1 VQPHTTD
8 ARSSN
13 CGTLKIEKM
22 NRRRGVLI
30 KLIMFP
36 SITRRRWL
44 CEERR
49 TGFAFLMVI
58 KMETLIPAFKI
69 KPAGPVLSETFRLIV
84 DNVRHSFDPPCRKW
98 VMIGARIFL

>member
-1 VQPHTTD
+1 MDLFVNFSLAASDTSRRRVQLHTTE

-22 NRRRGVLI
+22 NSRRGVLI

-44 CEERR
+44 WEEHN
-49 TGFAFLMVI
+49 
-58 KMETLIPAFKI
+58 
-69 KPAGPVLSETFRLIV
+69 PVLSDDR
-84 DNVRHSFDPPCRKW
+84 PY
-98 VMIGARIFL
+98 